1 MVREKIDEGLIKSK
15 LLLCLSTVPSVY
27 KCAIESNHSLVERV
41 GPQLIH
47 FEEMCLEYLS
57 SGEVVHLTQVG
68 VGSHL
73 GTPSSMT

>member
-1 MVREKIDEGLIKSK
+1 M
-15 LLLCLSTVPSVY
+15 LSTVPSVY
-27 KCAIESNHSLVERV
+27 KCAIESNHSLVYITMSRVERV

-47 FEEMCLEYLS
+47 FKEMCLEYLT

-73 GTPSSMT
+73 GTPSSMA